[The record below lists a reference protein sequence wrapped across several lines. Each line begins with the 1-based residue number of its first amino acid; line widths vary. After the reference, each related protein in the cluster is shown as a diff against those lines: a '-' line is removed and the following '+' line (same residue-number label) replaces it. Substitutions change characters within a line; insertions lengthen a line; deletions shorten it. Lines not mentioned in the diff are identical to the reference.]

1 MLNNERWGFP
11 AIVKSWH
18 GVHDVT
24 KVSNNHSEVSKLI
37 STNCCWILTTG
48 LNCTFSSKKCFLSAA
63 WSDLKVLGVKCEL
76 LMKFGL
82 KGCLEDYEN
91 LWTWIPPVWWDSL
104 GTSCNALHMLRSH
117 GAGQWRCHFCDRQ
130 GSAALT
136 KALFLCKSSFYLF
149 VNMFKE
155 WT

>member
-63 WSDLKVLGVKCEL
+63 WSDLNILVVKCEL

-82 KGCLEDYEN
+82 KGWLEDDEN
-91 LWTWIPPVWWDSL
+91 L
-104 GTSCNALHMLRSH
+104 SCNLFSVDPDPSSPERLFGNQLLCPAPAAKPWSWPVKVPLP
-117 GAGQWRCHFCDRQ
+117 RQ
-130 GSAALT
+130 T
-136 KALFLCKSSFYLF
+136 
-149 VNMFKE
+149 V
-155 WT
+155 